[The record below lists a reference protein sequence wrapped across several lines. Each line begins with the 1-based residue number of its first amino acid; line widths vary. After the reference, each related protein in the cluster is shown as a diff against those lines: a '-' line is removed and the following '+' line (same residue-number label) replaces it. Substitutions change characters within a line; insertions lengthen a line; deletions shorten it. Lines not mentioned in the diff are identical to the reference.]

1 MSLRAFHLVF
11 IAVSVVLAAFIAA
24 WATGQYQLQH
34 QVIYAVTA
42 VVAILASA
50 GLVAYGAIFQRKTR
64 HLVILL
70 FVLAV
75 PRAALACPVCFGN
88 SDAPMAKAMN
98 QGIWLMLGVVA
109 FILVA
114 FGSFF
119 ISLVRRARL
128 ADGVTEAESARY
140 AQQGGRNRASDP
152 QEGTA

>member
-24 WATGQYQLQH
+24 WATGQYRLQH
-34 QVIYAVTA
+34 EVIYAVTA
-42 VVAILASA
+42 AVAILASA
-50 GLVAYGAIFQRKTR
+50 GLVVYGAIFQRKTR
-64 HLVILL
+64 HLVMVLL
-70 FVLAV
+70 VLGV
-75 PRAALACPVCFGN
+75 PRVALACPVCFGN

-109 FILVA
+109 VVLVA
-114 FGSFF
+114 FASFF

-128 ADGVTEAESARY
+128 ADGVTEMESGRSV
-140 AQQGGRNRASDP
+140 QQGSRERASDP

>member
-11 IAVSVVLAAFIAA
+11 IVVSVVLAAFVGA
-24 WATGQYQLQH
+24 WAVGQYRMVH
-34 QVIYAVTA
+34 EMVYAVTA
-42 VVAILASA
+42 GVAFVASA
-50 GLVAYGAIFQRKTR
+50 GLVAYAAMFQRKTR
-64 HLVILL
+64 HLVALILM
-70 FVLAV
+70 LAV

-109 FILVA
+109 FVLVGFA
-114 FGSFF
+114 SFF

-128 ADGVTEAESARY
+128 ADNVAPAEASE
-140 AQQGGRNRASDP
+140 P